1 MAKEVKKIGLLTRER
16 IVEGLRQS
24 IKETEGY
31 FFVCFNKVGAFPLN
45 QLRNNLRESG
55 ARILVA
61 KNSLF
66 ERALGDLGWEDIK
79 SLLEAETGIVVIKDC
94 DVVKACKI
102 LVDFAKES
110 EVMQLKGGVIK
121 ERRISPKEMNALA
134 KLPSREI
141 LIGQVVSSLAAPL
154 SGFLNTLNQVIVKFV
169 WVVEEIKK
177 AKEQEKG

>member
-16 IVEGLRQS
+16 IVEGLKQG
-24 IKETEGY
+24 IKDTESY
-31 FFVCFNKVGAFPLN
+31 FFISFNKLGAFPLN
-45 QLRNNLRESG
+45 QLRNNLRDSG

-66 ERALGDLGWEDIK
+66 ERALKDLGWEDIG
-79 SLLEAETGIVVIKDC
+79 SLLKAETGIVVIKDH
-94 DVVKACKI
+94 DLVKACKI

-121 ERRISPKEMNALA
+121 ERRISPKEINTLA
-134 KLPSREI
+134 KLPSREV
-141 LIGQVVSSLAAPL
+141 LISQVVSSFAAPL
-154 SGFLNTLNQVIVKFV
+154 SGFLNTLNQVILKFV

-177 AKEQEKG
+177 VKERKKD